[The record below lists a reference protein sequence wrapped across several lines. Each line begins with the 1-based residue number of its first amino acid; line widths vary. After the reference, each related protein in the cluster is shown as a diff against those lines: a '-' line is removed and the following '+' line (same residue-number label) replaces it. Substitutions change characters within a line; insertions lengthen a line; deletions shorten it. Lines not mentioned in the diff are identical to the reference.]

1 MGVEDAR
8 RREPVRHGSA
18 DERSRG
24 GRLPAV
30 LRSPHLLALAL
41 FACSRPPPENEAPP
55 PEAKKELK
63 PAVSDET
70 LKRRAE
76 ARKAGEAKAA
86 AEAKQKEDALEQ
98 LAQLPKVQP
107 KTLPKA
113 CKAMVSAYDQYM
125 RRVLTDDMLTKW
137 ITGGNEMQV
146 KVFEKE
152 CLSRSIPVA
161 ACQAD
166 ALAKMTREQY
176 PLLAD
181 MMGRCLSKFGG
192 SK

>member
-1 MGVEDAR
+1 MQ
-8 RREPVRHGSA
+8 
-18 DERSRG
+18 
-24 GRLPAV
+24 
-30 LRSPHLLALAL
+30 RSPYLLALAL
-41 FACSRPPPENEAPP
+41 FACSRPPTENEAAKTDAKAPVKDP
-55 PEAKKELK
+55 VSEA
-63 PAVSDET
+63 T
-70 LKRRAE
+70 LQKRAE
-76 ARKAGEAKAA
+76 ARKAAETKAEAD
-86 AEAKQKEDALEQ
+86 AKQKEATLEQ
-98 LAQLPKVQP
+98 LAQPGQSPP

-137 ITGGNEMQV
+137 TTGGNEMQV

-152 CLSRSIPVA
+152 CLSRSIAVA

-166 ALAKMTREQY
+166 ALGKMTREQY

-181 MMGRCLSKFGG
+181 VMGRCLSKFGG

>member
-1 MGVEDAR
+1 MQ
-8 RREPVRHGSA
+8 
-18 DERSRG
+18 
-24 GRLPAV
+24 
-30 LRSPHLLALAL
+30 RSPHLLVLAL
-41 FACSRPPPENEAPP
+41 FACSRPSTPDEAAKT
-55 PEAKKELK
+55 EAKAPLK
-63 PAVSDET
+63 DPVSEAT
-70 LKRRAE
+70 LQKRAE
-76 ARKAGEAKAA
+76 ARKAAETKAE

-98 LAQLPKVQP
+98 LAQLPATQP

-137 ITGGNEMQV
+137 TTGGNEMQV

-161 ACQAD
+161 ACQAA
-166 ALAKMTREQY
+166 ALGKMTREQY
-176 PLLAD
+176 PMLAD